1 MAHPFLVD
9 CLEPC
14 NAFNQNRSL
23 ENDKKLFLMTDLVL
37 FYIDFITRNVG

>member
-23 ENDKKLFLMTDLVL
+23 ENDKKLFLMTDMGL
-37 FYIDFITRNVG
+37 Y